1 MAEPEL
7 PRVLTPLAGR
17 LDALVARDPMA
28 MAALEAELDT
38 AAALGAD
45 RAALSQEVVAYLK
58 AHRMR
63 TGKATLLDELEAA
76 AGRPLAWGGGAVHE
90 PQSGVA
96 PEAWPQWY
104 PARRAAE
111 LGTAHGREVTA
122 RVTVRGEGWVR
133 LAIPRAVPLSPA
145 IPGNGALVVGP
156 LVPPWPQPPWLLLG
170 LVGLGAAGLVILWW
184 TSRRRVE
191 A

>member
-38 AAALGAD
+38 AAALGGD
-45 RAALSQEVVAYLK
+45 RAALSQEAVAYLK
-58 AHRMR
+58 AHRIR
-63 TGKATLLDELEAA
+63 TGKATLLDELESA

-104 PARRAAE
+104 PARKAVE

-122 RVTVRGEGWVR
+122 RVTVRGEDWVR
-133 LAIPRAVPLSPA
+133 LALPRRDAAPA
-145 IPGNGALVVGP
+145 PVNGALVVGP
-156 LVPPWPQPPWLLLG
+156 VVPPAPRLGRWLLG
-170 LVGLGAAGLVILWW
+170 LAVIGAAGLTVWWW
-184 TSRRRVE
+184 TSRRRAE